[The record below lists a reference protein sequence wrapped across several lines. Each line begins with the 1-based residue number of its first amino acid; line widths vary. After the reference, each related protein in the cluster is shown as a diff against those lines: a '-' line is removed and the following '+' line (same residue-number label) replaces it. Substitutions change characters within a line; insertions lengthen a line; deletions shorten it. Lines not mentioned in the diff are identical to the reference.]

1 MPSDARGDLLGRIR
15 DLQVRLDEA
24 EETLRALRS
33 GEVDAII
40 ASGPDGDRVYTLKGA
55 DEAYRIMVQG
65 MAEGALTLTVD
76 GLILFSNE
84 QFAAIR
90 HSPLERVIGSRMQ
103 DFVAPENVDV
113 VSALLSGTGVRK
125 AEVRLKTEGG
135 AFVPVYLSVQNVV
148 LDGSECHC
156 LIVTDLSEQKRHEEI
171 VAVLEAVPVGVFIA
185 QDAGCRR
192 MVGNRMAYEMLGMP
206 PEANASRSALEYD
219 KPRSWREVKDGKDIP
234 SEELPMQTA
243 ARTGRPVYDY
253 EFDILFD
260 DGAYRCWLGNAVP
273 LFDETR
279 RSRGAV
285 GAFVDITGRKRAGE
299 AIEATNAEL
308 RNFASALTQHL
319 REPLDMVVKFTRLLA
334 EEYRGALDENVDTS
348 LSNSLGCALRIES
361 LMKAL
366 LDYWEVTERPGEALS
381 PVDCSDV
388 LSQALLKLQEEI
400 RQSGA
405 TVTAD
410 PLPTVVADD
419 VMLGRLFE
427 TLVGNS
433 IKYRDSAAVRI
444 HVTAARVSDRW
455 LLSVR
460 DNGIGID
467 PKHSEFVFGMFNRL
481 HGDEIPGTGVGL
493 ALCKKVVERH
503 GGRIWVESRVGQGA
517 AFRFTIPTYL
527 DTALPRFKSV

>member
-1 MPSDARGDLLGRIR
+1 
-15 DLQVRLDEA
+15 
-24 EETLRALRS
+24 
-33 GEVDAII
+33 
-40 ASGPDGDRVYTLKGA
+40 
-55 DEAYRIMVQG
+55 
-65 MAEGALTLTVD
+65 
-76 GLILFSNE
+76 
-84 QFAAIR
+84 
-90 HSPLERVIGSRMQ
+90 
-103 DFVAPENVDV
+103 
-113 VSALLSGTGVRK
+113 
-125 AEVRLKTEGG
+125 
-135 AFVPVYLSVQNVV
+135 
-148 LDGSECHC
+148 
-156 LIVTDLSEQKRHEEI
+156 
-171 VAVLEAVPVGVFIA
+171 
-185 QDAGCRR
+185 
-192 MVGNRMAYEMLGMP
+192 
-206 PEANASRSALEYD
+206 
-219 KPRSWREVKDGKDIP
+219 
-234 SEELPMQTA
+234 
-243 ARTGRPVYDY
+243 
-253 EFDILFD
+253 
-260 DGAYRCWLGNAVP
+260 VP